1 MHTFATHSQLDV
13 MELKFRCDCPITS
26 AIDILGDKWMLVI
39 IKQMLVQGK
48 ETFKDFMECD
58 EGIATNILTAKL
70 KQLEAAGLVVK
81 SKLPTNKKSVYY
93 HLTDKGLSLAPV
105 IVELALWS
113 DSQVR
118 PYHPMMQN
126 IEALEMMRSDKEAF
140 IKGMIERYQEKMGTT
155 EISDR

>member
-1 MHTFATHSQLDV
+1 MHTFATHSQLAA
-13 MELKFRCDCPITS
+13 MEFKFRCDCPITS

-48 ETFKDFMECD
+48 ETFKDFMACD

-126 IEALEMMRSDKEAF
+126 IEALEMMISDKEAF
-140 IKGMIERYQEKMGTT
+140 IKGMIERYQKKIAATK
-155 EISDR
+155 I

>member
-1 MHTFATHSQLDV
+1 MHTFATHSQLAA
-13 MELKFRCDCPITS
+13 MEFKFRCDCPITS

-48 ETFKDFMECD
+48 ETFKDFMACD

-126 IEALEMMRSDKEAF
+126 IEALEMMISDKEAF
-140 IKGMIERYQEKMGTT
+140 IKGMIERYQKK
-155 EISDR
+155 

>member
-1 MHTFATHSQLDV
+1 
-13 MELKFRCDCPITS
+13 MEFKFRCDCPITS

-48 ETFKDFMECD
+48 ETFKDFMACD

-126 IEALEMMRSDKEAF
+126 IEALEMMISDKEAF
-140 IKGMIERYQEKMGTT
+140 IKGMIERYQKK
-155 EISDR
+155 

>member
-1 MHTFATHSQLDV
+1 
-13 MELKFRCDCPITS
+13 MEFKFRCDCPITS

-48 ETFKDFMECD
+48 ETFKDFMACD

-126 IEALEMMRSDKEAF
+126 IEALEMMISDKEAF
-140 IKGMIERYQEKMGTT
+140 IKGMIERYQKKIAATK
-155 EISDR
+155 ISDS

>member
-1 MHTFATHSQLDV
+1 

-48 ETFKDFMECD
+48 ETFKDFMACD

-105 IVELALWS
+105 IVELVLWS

-140 IKGMIERYQEKMGTT
+140 IKGMIERYQKKIAATK
-155 EISDR
+155 ISDS